1 MAIMFR
7 IPITLDKAAPDINV
21 AFLLIKKIH
30 IWVSID
36 RFGFCLV
43 NFTLFSTIFCAVSS

>member
-1 MAIMFR
+1 MAIMCR
-7 IPITLDKAAPDINV
+7 IPITLDKATPDMNV

-36 RFGFCLV
+36 MLYHLKILKT
-43 NFTLFSTIFCAVSS
+43 NF